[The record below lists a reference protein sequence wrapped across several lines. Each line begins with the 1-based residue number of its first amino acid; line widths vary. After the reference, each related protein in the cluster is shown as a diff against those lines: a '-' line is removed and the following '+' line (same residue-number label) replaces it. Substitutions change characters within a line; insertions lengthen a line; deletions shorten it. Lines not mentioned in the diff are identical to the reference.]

1 MLKYCVD
8 RYKSRKMCE
17 NVADACLPALI
28 FAPYWFVMN
37 KMLEKFYDT
46 VFSNVDIVFVDE
58 DIVFVFVDFGNTNLD
73 YVALDE
79 ADPDIIIQVRLL
91 AGPNKYKQHK
101 LFKKDIAKKLFPT
114 AR

>member
-28 FAPYWFVMN
+28 FTPDWFVMN

-46 VFSNVDIVFVDE
+46 VFCNVDIVFV
-58 DIVFVFVDFGNTNLD
+58 FVYFGNTNLD

-91 AGPNKYKQHK
+91 A
-101 LFKKDIAKKLFPT
+101 
-114 AR
+114 

>member
-1 MLKYCVD
+1 MSEKFISKAPFMLKYCVD

-46 VFSNVDIVFVDE
+46 VFCNVDIVFVDE

-91 AGPNKYKQHK
+91 A
-101 LFKKDIAKKLFPT
+101 
-114 AR
+114 